1 MYIINTIYISQQE
14 IQQEEDYEKTVEEK
28 LWEEAG
34 METKEWL
41 KETVC
46 EKPKEAIFEKASSEP
61 PKFEKAHF
69 GPKFEK
75 RHRRQSKYENP
86 AASQEEPRRLRSM

>member
-1 MYIINTIYISQQE
+1 MYIINIIYISQKE

-46 EKPKEAIFEKASSEP
+46 EKPKEKVAQHVSASRVHKPYTPTSAQIQP
-61 PKFEKAHF
+61 QAYNPVSPKDEL
-69 GPKFEK
+69 
-75 RHRRQSKYENP
+75 N
-86 AASQEEPRRLRSM
+86 AAVRVKDLND

>member
-1 MYIINTIYISQQE
+1 MYIINTIYISQKE

-61 PKFEKAHF
+61 PKFEKAHL
-69 GPKFEK
+69 G
-75 RHRRQSKYENP
+75 QN
-86 AASQEEPRRLRSM
+86 LRSVTDAKANMRILRREKMFVRVL